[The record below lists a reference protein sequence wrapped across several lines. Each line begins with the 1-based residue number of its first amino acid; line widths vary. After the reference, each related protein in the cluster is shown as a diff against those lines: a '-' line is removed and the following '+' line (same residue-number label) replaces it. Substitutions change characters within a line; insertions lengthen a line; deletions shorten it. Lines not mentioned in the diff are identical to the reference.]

1 MKVIETR
8 TIADAHQKLVEYVYW
23 NGIRMVTEDGQVCI
37 EAEPVTVTIH
47 QPIGNDDEM
56 VHKRSPSGIK
66 KCMKYIEQIFNGAP
80 GFEYTYHERLFEH
93 VRENGT
99 NAYSIVACAIHALR
113 DLTSKESIDKDI
125 REKLK
130 TIAFNLDIAEDICFE
145 FGMPTNQIDSIIEH
159 LNEERM
165 TRRAV
170 AITWYPWK
178 DPVTQHVPCLQ
189 FLQFKVRKQKL
200 GFLHWLLGHKPK
212 LDMYILFR
220 SQDSL
225 GAFGSNAVGLASL
238 QAFIADNT
246 GCDVGKYEHIVTI
259 PHFYPKT
266 NAQELKRMIPC

>member
-1 MKVIETR
+1 MKVIETQ

-47 QPIGNDDEM
+47 KPIGLDNEM
-56 VHKRSPSGIK
+56 IHKNSPSGIK
-66 KCMKYIEQIFNGAP
+66 KCIEYVNQIFEGAE
-80 GFEYTYHERLFEH
+80 GFEYTYHERLFRYC
-93 VRENGT
+93 RENGLL
-99 NAYSIVACAIHALR
+99 SIVSCIYNDIKELSYDEIKGIHGNELAKLKCIMLDAETAENLCF
-113 DLTSKESIDKDI
+113 DLEEPINQIESI
-125 REKLK
+125 
-130 TIAFNLDIAEDICFE
+130 
-145 FGMPTNQIDSIIEH
+145 IDH

-212 LDMYILFR
+212 LDMYLLMR
-220 SQDSL
+220 SNDVL
-225 GAFGSNAVGLASL
+225 GAAGSNMVGFAALL
-238 QAFIADNT
+238 QFVANKTDCDIGKMEYIA
-246 GCDVGKYEHIVTI
+246 TI
-259 PHFYPKT
+259 PHMYPKV
-266 NAQELKRMIPC
+266 NAVELKRMVKC

>member
-47 QPIGNDDEM
+47 QPIGLDSEM
-56 VHKRSPSGIK
+56 VHKNSPSGIK
-66 KCMKYIEQIFNGAP
+66 KCVEYVNQIFEGAE
-80 GFEYTYHERLFEH
+80 GFEYTYHERLFKYC
-93 VRENGT
+93 REKGLL
-99 NAYSIVACAIHALR
+99 SIVSCIYNDIKELSYDDLIGIHGNETDRL
-113 DLTSKESIDKDI
+113 KSILKDM
-125 REKLK
+125 EYLE
-130 TIAFNLDIAEDICFE
+130 DIACDISE
-145 FGMPTNQIDSIIEH
+145 PIDQIEAIIDH

-189 FLQFKVRKQKL
+189 FLQFKVRKQKF

-212 LDMYILFR
+212 LDMYLLFR
-220 SQDSL
+220 SEDVL
-225 GAFGSNAVGLASL
+225 GAVGSNMVGLAAL
-238 QAFIADNT
+238 QQFVANNT
-246 GCDVGKYEHIVTI
+246 GCEVGKYEHIVTI

>member
-47 QPIGNDDEM
+47 QPIGLDSEM
-56 VHKRSPSGIK
+56 VHKNSPSGIK
-66 KCMKYIEQIFNGAP
+66 KCIEYVNQIFEGAE
-80 GFEYTYHERLFEH
+80 GFEYTYHERLF
-93 VRENGT
+93 
-99 NAYSIVACAIHALR
+99 AYQGQYNQI
-113 DLTSKESIDKDI
+113 
-125 REKLK
+125 
-130 TIAFNLDIAEDICFE
+130 LDI
-145 FGMPTNQIDSIIEH
+145 IDH

-189 FLQFKVRKQKL
+189 FLQFKVRKQKF

-212 LDMYILFR
+212 LDMYLLFR
-220 SQDSL
+220 SEDVL

-238 QAFIADNT
+238 QSVIAHET
-246 GCDVGKYEHIVTI
+246 GCEVGKYEHIVTI